1 MICVLGTIYVYKKRI
16 FMNNHMHTN
25 IILDCH
31 ENAIIHKGQ
40 CTCNE
45 GYAGNGF
52 LCGIDS
58 DFGNYVFSAF
68 FSHKTLIKPISLI
81 QVFISDHCPDIELD
95 CDEKTCRKDNCVHK
109 SNPNQKGICDIMFYH
124 TFIVCSIIK
133 QMLVEY
139 DIKLLDIRHYLCVR
153 Q

>member
-1 MICVLGTIYVYKKRI
+1 
-16 FMNNHMHTN
+16 MNSHRHTN

-81 QVFISDHCPDIELD
+81 
-95 CDEKTCRKDNCVHK
+95 
-109 SNPNQKGICDIMFYH
+109 
-124 TFIVCSIIK
+124 
-133 QMLVEY
+133 
-139 DIKLLDIRHYLCVR
+139 
-153 Q
+153 